1 MFEKFL
7 QNDTDDIQN
16 NHYGAVRKKYNLP
29 DRYLLCLAT
38 LEPRKNLS
46 FLVES
51 YLGLLQENS
60 IEIPLVLAGRKGWKV
75 ESFLETI
82 ESKYMEY
89 IIVTG
94 FIDDEDLPY
103 IYKIAE
109 CFDIGDKEGLKKA
122 IKQIIT
128 ANEHKNGGLHQIKER
143 CEQFKWEYAVQNILA
158 DLCGD
163 D

>member
-75 ESFLETI
+75 ETILETI
-82 ESKYMEY
+82 ESKYREY

-94 FIDDEDLPY
+94 FIDDEDLPN
-103 IYKIAE
+103 I
-109 CFDIGDKEGLKKA
+109 F
-122 IKQIIT
+122 IK
-128 ANEHKNGGLHQIKER
+128 
-143 CEQFKWEYAVQNILA
+143 
-158 DLCGD
+158 
-163 D
+163 